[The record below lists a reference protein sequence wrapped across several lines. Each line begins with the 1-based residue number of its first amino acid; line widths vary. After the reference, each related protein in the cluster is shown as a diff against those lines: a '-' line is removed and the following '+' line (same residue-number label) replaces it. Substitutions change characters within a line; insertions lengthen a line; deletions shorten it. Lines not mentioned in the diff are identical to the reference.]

1 MRIENSW
8 IRFEENGERITGKK
22 GRIRTNRNDKLYFE
36 LLEVEGEGTCR
47 ININDY
53 LSNRINHLDAEYV
66 TIVCKDYTRNFVE
79 VREADEHSSWIVHDD
94 APSVAFDEVSA
105 QLERKELVLALA
117 RVIRV
122 FDTIEYKDEQ
132 VSEYLVDLRDYLET
146 KLGV

>member
-66 TIVCKDYTRNFVE
+66 TIICKDHTRNFVE
-79 VREADEHSSWIVHDD
+79 VREADEHPSWIVHDD
-94 APSVAFDEVSA
+94 APGVAFDEVSSH
-105 QLERKELVLALA
+105 LMKRELLLSIA
-117 RVIRV
+117 RVLRLY
-122 FDTIEYKDEQ
+122 DTIEYRDEE
-132 VSEYLVDLRDYLET
+132 VEEKIVDLQQYLEM

>member
-22 GRIRTNRNDKLYFE
+22 GRIRTNSNDKLYFE

-66 TIVCKDYTRNFVE
+66 TIVCKDHTRNFVE
-79 VREADEHSSWIVHDD
+79 VREADEH
-94 APSVAFDEVSA
+94 PS
-105 QLERKELVLALA
+105 
-117 RVIRV
+117 
-122 FDTIEYKDEQ
+122 
-132 VSEYLVDLRDYLET
+132 
-146 KLGV
+146 

>member
-66 TIVCKDYTRNFVE
+66 TIVCKDHTRNFVE
-79 VREADEHSSWIVHDD
+79 VREADEHPSWLVHDD

-117 RVIRV
+117 RVIRL

-146 KLGV
+146 RLGV

>member
-79 VREADEHSSWIVHDD
+79 VREADEHPSWIVHDD
-94 APSVAFDEVSA
+94 APSTAFDEVSSH
-105 QLERKELVLALA
+105 LMKRELFLSIA
-117 RVIRV
+117 RVV
-122 FDTIEYKDEQ
+122 KLYDKIEYRDEE
-132 VSEYLVDLRDYLET
+132 VEEKIVDLQQYLEL